1 MKRVSSTTTCTFFR
15 IDTEAFEHSQGGHSP
30 DHMKF
35 PDFSSTGRQRLSTYC
50 LTLWSTVDAS
60 R

>member
-35 PDFSSTGRQRLSTYC
+35 PDFS
-50 LTLWSTVDAS
+50 LTFPVQAGKDYRHTV
-60 R
+60 

>member
-1 MKRVSSTTTCTFFR
+1 MFHTTIILHF
-15 IDTEAFEHSQGGHSP
+15 IQGGHSP

-50 LTLWSTVDAS
+50 LTLWSTVGAS